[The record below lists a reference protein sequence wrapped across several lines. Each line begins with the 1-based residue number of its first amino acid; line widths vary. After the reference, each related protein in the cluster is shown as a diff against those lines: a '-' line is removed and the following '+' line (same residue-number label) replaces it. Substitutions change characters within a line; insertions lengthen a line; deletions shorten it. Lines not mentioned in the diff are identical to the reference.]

1 MSKMFKKF
9 EFYLFL
15 IIVALI
21 VFFAFSTENFFT
33 SENFL
38 DLLISYSF
46 LGIMAAGMLVV
57 LISGGIDLSFT
68 AIATVAQYIMAITI
82 IDYSGNLFIIL
93 LLFVFFSGRVLTA
106 NNFESMAFQLPELG
120 ILSLAIMI
128 TMLSGGINLSII
140 ATANMA
146 GIVSAFIMTRMITES
161 MTGSPIPIIL
171 LAILAGWLVSLLIGI
186 FNGVLIAYIGVSPIL
201 ATLGTMTLV
210 GGISILV
217 TKGYVVSGFPEE
229 YQYLGNGI
237 FLGIPI
243 PFLIFLALAILVSI
257 LLRRTPFG
265 IANYLIGSN
274 ETATRF
280 SGINVNRTL
289 VITYALSGLLC
300 GIASTIII
308 SRFNSAKAGYASS
321 YLLITILISVLGGVN
336 PYGGFGRIGGLVLAL
351 FILQLVSSTFNFLG
365 LSSHLTIA
373 IWGLLLLITIGLR
386 NIKSTSI

>member
-1 MSKMFKKF
+1 VLNNNDNN
-9 EFYLFL
+9 LFNIRSIYQKDPTL
-15 IIVALI
+15 SILVIAL
-21 VFFAFSTENFFT
+21 
-33 SENFL
+33 
-38 DLLISYSF
+38 
-46 LGIMAAGMLVV
+46 
-57 LISGGIDLSFT
+57 
-68 AIATVAQYIMAITI
+68 
-82 IDYSGNLFIIL
+82 LFIIL
-93 LLFVFFSGRVLTA
+93 LLFVFFPGKVLTA

-171 LAILAGWLVSLLIGI
+171 LAILAGWLVSVLIGI

-229 YQYLGNGI
+229 YQYIGNGI

-243 PFLIFLALAILVSI
+243 PFLIFLGLAILVSI

-300 GIASTIII
+300 GIASTIMI

-321 YLLITILISVLGGVN
+321 YLLITILISVLGGVD
-336 PYGGFGRIGGLVLAL
+336 PYGGFGRISGLVLAL

-365 LSSHLTIA
+365 LSAHLTIA

>member
-1 MSKMFKKF
+1 MLNNNDNN
-9 EFYLFL
+9 LFNIRSIYQKDPTL
-15 IIVALI
+15 SILVIAL
-21 VFFAFSTENFFT
+21 
-33 SENFL
+33 
-38 DLLISYSF
+38 
-46 LGIMAAGMLVV
+46 
-57 LISGGIDLSFT
+57 
-68 AIATVAQYIMAITI
+68 
-82 IDYSGNLFIIL
+82 LFIIL
-93 LLFVFFSGRVLTA
+93 LLFVFFPGKVLTA

-171 LAILAGWLVSLLIGI
+171 LAILAGWLVSVLIGI

-229 YQYLGNGI
+229 YQYIGNGI
-237 FLGIPI
+237 FLGIPV
-243 PFLIFLALAILVSI
+243 PFLIFLGLAILVSI

-300 GIASTIII
+300 GIASTIMI

-321 YLLITILISVLGGVN
+321 YLLITILISVLGGVD
-336 PYGGFGRIGGLVLAL
+336 PYGGFGRISGLVLAL

-365 LSSHLTIA
+365 LSAHLTIA

>member
-1 MSKMFKKF
+1 MLNNNDNN
-9 EFYLFL
+9 LFNIRSIYQKDPTL
-15 IIVALI
+15 SILVIAL
-21 VFFAFSTENFFT
+21 
-33 SENFL
+33 
-38 DLLISYSF
+38 
-46 LGIMAAGMLVV
+46 
-57 LISGGIDLSFT
+57 
-68 AIATVAQYIMAITI
+68 
-82 IDYSGNLFIIL
+82 LFIIL
-93 LLFVFFSGRVLTA
+93 LLFVFFPGKVLTA

-171 LAILAGWLVSLLIGI
+171 LAILAGWLVSVLIGI

-229 YQYLGNGI
+229 YQYIGNGI

-243 PFLIFLALAILVSI
+243 PFLIFIGLAILVSI

-300 GIASTIII
+300 GIASTIMI

-321 YLLITILISVLGGVN
+321 YLLITILISVLGGVD

>member
-1 MSKMFKKF
+1 MLNNNDNN
-9 EFYLFL
+9 LFNIRSIYQKDPTL
-15 IIVALI
+15 SILVIAL
-21 VFFAFSTENFFT
+21 
-33 SENFL
+33 
-38 DLLISYSF
+38 
-46 LGIMAAGMLVV
+46 
-57 LISGGIDLSFT
+57 
-68 AIATVAQYIMAITI
+68 
-82 IDYSGNLFIIL
+82 LFIIL
-93 LLFVFFSGRVLTA
+93 LLFVFFPGKVLTA

-171 LAILAGWLVSLLIGI
+171 LAILAGWLVSVLIGI

-229 YQYLGNGI
+229 YQYIGNGI

-243 PFLIFLALAILVSI
+243 PFLIFLGLAILVSI

-300 GIASTIII
+300 GIASTIMI

-321 YLLITILISVLGGVN
+321 YLLITILISVLGGVD

>member
-1 MSKMFKKF
+1 VLNNNDNN
-9 EFYLFL
+9 LFNIRSIYQKDPTL
-15 IIVALI
+15 SILVIAL
-21 VFFAFSTENFFT
+21 
-33 SENFL
+33 
-38 DLLISYSF
+38 
-46 LGIMAAGMLVV
+46 
-57 LISGGIDLSFT
+57 
-68 AIATVAQYIMAITI
+68 
-82 IDYSGNLFIIL
+82 LFIIL
-93 LLFVFFSGRVLTA
+93 LLFVFFPGKVLTA

-171 LAILAGWLVSLLIGI
+171 LAILAGWLVSVLIGI

-229 YQYLGNGI
+229 YQYIGNGI

-243 PFLIFLALAILVSI
+243 PFLIFLSLAILVSI

-300 GIASTIII
+300 GIASTIMI

-321 YLLITILISVLGGVN
+321 YLLITILISVLGGVD

-365 LSSHLTIA
+365 LSAHLTIA

>member
-1 MSKMFKKF
+1 MLNNNDNN
-9 EFYLFL
+9 LFNIRSIYQKDPTL
-15 IIVALI
+15 SILVIVL
-21 VFFAFSTENFFT
+21 
-33 SENFL
+33 
-38 DLLISYSF
+38 
-46 LGIMAAGMLVV
+46 
-57 LISGGIDLSFT
+57 
-68 AIATVAQYIMAITI
+68 
-82 IDYSGNLFIIL
+82 LFIIL
-93 LLFVFFSGRVLTA
+93 LLFVFFPGRVLTV

-171 LAILAGWLVSLLIGI
+171 LAILAGWLVSILIGI

-243 PFLIFLALAILVSI
+243 PFLIFLGLAILVSI
-257 LLRRTPFG
+257 LLKRTPFG

-300 GIASTIII
+300 GIASTIMI

-321 YLLITILISVLGGVN
+321 YLLITILISVLGGVD
-336 PYGGFGRIGGLVLAL
+336 PYGGFGKISGLVLAL

-386 NIKSTSI
+386 RIKSTSI

>member
-1 MSKMFKKF
+1 MLNNNNN
-9 EFYLFL
+9 LFNIRSIYQKDPTLSILVIALLL
-15 IIVALI
+15 IIL
-21 VFFAFSTENFFT
+21 T
-33 SENFL
+33 
-38 DLLISYSF
+38 
-46 LGIMAAGMLVV
+46 
-57 LISGGIDLSFT
+57 
-68 AIATVAQYIMAITI
+68 
-82 IDYSGNLFIIL
+82 LFI
-93 LLFVFFSGRVLTA
+93 FFPGRVLTV

-120 ILSLAIMI
+120 ILSLAIMV

-229 YQYLGNGI
+229 YQYLGNGV

-243 PFLIFLALAILVSI
+243 PFLIFLGLAILVSI

-300 GIASTIII
+300 GIASTIMI

-321 YLLITILISVLGGVN
+321 YLLITILISVLGGVD
-336 PYGGFGRIGGLVLAL
+336 PYGGFGKISGLVLAL

-386 NIKSTSI
+386 NIKPTSI

>member
-1 MSKMFKKF
+1 VLNNNDNN
-9 EFYLFL
+9 LFNIRSIYQKDPTLSILVIALLL
-15 IIVALI
+15 II
-21 VFFAFSTENFFT
+21 
-33 SENFL
+33 
-38 DLLISYSF
+38 
-46 LGIMAAGMLVV
+46 
-57 LISGGIDLSFT
+57 LS
-68 AIATVAQYIMAITI
+68 
-82 IDYSGNLFIIL
+82 
-93 LLFVFFSGRVLTA
+93 LFVFFPGRVLTL

-243 PFLIFLALAILVSI
+243 PFLIFLALAIFVSI

-274 ETATRF
+274 EKATRF

-300 GIASTIII
+300 GIASTIMI

-321 YLLITILISVLGGVN
+321 YLLITILISVLGGVD
-336 PYGGFGRIGGLVLAL
+336 PYGGFGKISGLVLAL

>member
-1 MSKMFKKF
+1 MLNNNDNN
-9 EFYLFL
+9 LFNIRSIYQKDPTL
-15 IIVALI
+15 SILVIAL
-21 VFFAFSTENFFT
+21 
-33 SENFL
+33 
-38 DLLISYSF
+38 
-46 LGIMAAGMLVV
+46 
-57 LISGGIDLSFT
+57 
-68 AIATVAQYIMAITI
+68 
-82 IDYSGNLFIIL
+82 LFIIL
-93 LLFVFFSGRVLTA
+93 LLFVFFPGKVLTA

-171 LAILAGWLVSLLIGI
+171 LAILAGWLVSVLIGI

-229 YQYLGNGI
+229 YQYIGNGI
-237 FLGIPI
+237 FLGIPV
-243 PFLIFLALAILVSI
+243 PFLIFLGLAILVSI

-300 GIASTIII
+300 GIASTIMI

-321 YLLITILISVLGGVN
+321 YLLITILISVLGGVD
-336 PYGGFGRIGGLVLAL
+336 PYGGFGKISGLVLAL

>member
-1 MSKMFKKF
+1 MLNNNDNN
-9 EFYLFL
+9 LFNIRSIYQKDPTL
-15 IIVALI
+15 SILVI
-21 VFFAFSTENFFT
+21 AF
-33 SENFL
+33 
-38 DLLISYSF
+38 
-46 LGIMAAGMLVV
+46 
-57 LISGGIDLSFT
+57 
-68 AIATVAQYIMAITI
+68 
-82 IDYSGNLFIIL
+82 LFIIL
-93 LLFVFFSGRVLTA
+93 LLFVFFPGRVLTV

-171 LAILAGWLVSLLIGI
+171 LAILAGWLVSILIGI

-243 PFLIFLALAILVSI
+243 PFLIFLGLAILVSI

-300 GIASTIII
+300 GIASTIMI

-321 YLLITILISVLGGVN
+321 YLLITILISVLGGVD
-336 PYGGFGRIGGLVLAL
+336 PYGGFGKISGLVLAL
-351 FILQLVSSTFNFLG
+351 FILQLISSTFNFLG

-386 NIKSTSI
+386 RIKSTSI

>member
-1 MSKMFKKF
+1 VLNNNDNN
-9 EFYLFL
+9 LFNIRSIYQKDPTL
-15 IIVALI
+15 SILVIAL
-21 VFFAFSTENFFT
+21 
-33 SENFL
+33 
-38 DLLISYSF
+38 
-46 LGIMAAGMLVV
+46 
-57 LISGGIDLSFT
+57 
-68 AIATVAQYIMAITI
+68 
-82 IDYSGNLFIIL
+82 LFIIL
-93 LLFVFFSGRVLTA
+93 LLFVFFPGKVLTA

-171 LAILAGWLVSLLIGI
+171 LAILAGWLVSVLIGI

-229 YQYLGNGI
+229 YQYIGNGI

-243 PFLIFLALAILVSI
+243 PFLIFLGLAILVSI

-300 GIASTIII
+300 GIASTIMI

-321 YLLITILISVLGGVN
+321 YLLITILISVLGGVD
-336 PYGGFGRIGGLVLAL
+336 PYGGFGKIGGLVLAL

-365 LSSHLTIA
+365 LSAHLTIA

>member
-1 MSKMFKKF
+1 VLNNNDNN
-9 EFYLFL
+9 LFNIRSIYQKDPTLSILVIALLL
-15 IIVALI
+15 II
-21 VFFAFSTENFFT
+21 
-33 SENFL
+33 
-38 DLLISYSF
+38 
-46 LGIMAAGMLVV
+46 
-57 LISGGIDLSFT
+57 LS
-68 AIATVAQYIMAITI
+68 
-82 IDYSGNLFIIL
+82 LFI
-93 LLFVFFSGRVLTA
+93 FFPGRVLTV

-229 YQYLGNGI
+229 YQYLGNGV

-243 PFLIFLALAILVSI
+243 PFLIFLGLAIFVSI

-300 GIASTIII
+300 GIASTIMI

>member
-1 MSKMFKKF
+1 VLNNNDNN
-9 EFYLFL
+9 LFNIRSIYQKDPTL
-15 IIVALI
+15 SILVI
-21 VFFAFSTENFFT
+21 AF
-33 SENFL
+33 
-38 DLLISYSF
+38 
-46 LGIMAAGMLVV
+46 
-57 LISGGIDLSFT
+57 
-68 AIATVAQYIMAITI
+68 
-82 IDYSGNLFIIL
+82 LFIIL
-93 LLFVFFSGRVLTA
+93 LLFVFFPGRVLTA

-300 GIASTIII
+300 GIASTIMI

-321 YLLITILISVLGGVN
+321 YLLITILISVLGGVD

>member
-1 MSKMFKKF
+1 MLNNNDNNIFNIHSIYQKDPT
-9 EFYLFL
+9 LSILVIALLL
-15 IIVALI
+15 IIL
-21 VFFAFSTENFFT
+21 S
-33 SENFL
+33 
-38 DLLISYSF
+38 LLI
-46 LGIMAAGMLVV
+46 
-57 LISGGIDLSFT
+57 
-68 AIATVAQYIMAITI
+68 
-82 IDYSGNLFIIL
+82 
-93 LLFVFFSGRVLTA
+93 FFPGRVLTA

-229 YQYLGNGI
+229 YQYLGNGL

-243 PFLIFLALAILVSI
+243 PFLIFLGLAIFVSI

-274 ETATRF
+274 EIATRF

-289 VITYALSGLLC
+289 VKIYALSGLLC
-300 GIASTIII
+300 GIASTIMI

-351 FILQLVSSTFNFLG
+351 FIMQLVSSTFNFLG

>member
-1 MSKMFKKF
+1 MLNNNDNN
-9 EFYLFL
+9 LFNIRSIYQKDPTL
-15 IIVALI
+15 SILVI
-21 VFFAFSTENFFT
+21 AF
-33 SENFL
+33 
-38 DLLISYSF
+38 
-46 LGIMAAGMLVV
+46 
-57 LISGGIDLSFT
+57 
-68 AIATVAQYIMAITI
+68 
-82 IDYSGNLFIIL
+82 LFIIL
-93 LLFVFFSGRVLTA
+93 LLFVFFPGRVLTA

-300 GIASTIII
+300 GIASTIMI

-321 YLLITILISVLGGVN
+321 YLLITILISVLGGVD

>member
-1 MSKMFKKF
+1 MLNNNDNN
-9 EFYLFL
+9 LFNIRSIYQKDPTLSILVIALLL
-15 IIVALI
+15 II
-21 VFFAFSTENFFT
+21 
-33 SENFL
+33 
-38 DLLISYSF
+38 
-46 LGIMAAGMLVV
+46 
-57 LISGGIDLSFT
+57 LS
-68 AIATVAQYIMAITI
+68 
-82 IDYSGNLFIIL
+82 LFI
-93 LLFVFFSGRVLTA
+93 FFPGRVLTV

-229 YQYLGNGI
+229 YQYLGNGV

-243 PFLIFLALAILVSI
+243 PFLIFLGLAIFVSI

-300 GIASTIII
+300 GIASTIMI

>member
-1 MSKMFKKF
+1 
-9 EFYLFL
+9 
-15 IIVALI
+15 
-21 VFFAFSTENFFT
+21 
-33 SENFL
+33 
-38 DLLISYSF
+38 
-46 LGIMAAGMLVV
+46 
-57 LISGGIDLSFT
+57 
-68 AIATVAQYIMAITI
+68 
-82 IDYSGNLFIIL
+82 
-93 LLFVFFSGRVLTA
+93 
-106 NNFESMAFQLPELG
+106 MAFQLPELG

-229 YQYLGNGI
+229 YQYLGNGL
-237 FLGIPI
+237 FLGIPV
-243 PFLIFLALAILVSI
+243 PFLIFLGLAIFVSI

-274 ETATRF
+274 EIATRF

-289 VITYALSGLLC
+289 VKTYALSGLLC
-300 GIASTIII
+300 GIASTIMI

-351 FILQLVSSTFNFLG
+351 FIMQLVSSTFNFLG

>member
-1 MSKMFKKF
+1 MLNNNDNN
-9 EFYLFL
+9 LFN
-15 IIVALI
+15 IRSIYQKDP
-21 VFFAFSTENFFT
+21 T
-33 SENFL
+33 
-38 DLLISYSF
+38 LLI
-46 LGIMAAGMLVV
+46 LV
-57 LISGGIDLSFT
+57 
-68 AIATVAQYIMAITI
+68 IAF
-82 IDYSGNLFIIL
+82 LFIIL
-93 LLFVFFSGRVLTA
+93 LLFVFFPGRVLTL

-237 FLGIPI
+237 FLGIPV
-243 PFLIFLALAILVSI
+243 PFLIFLALAIFVSI

-274 ETATRF
+274 EKATRF

-300 GIASTIII
+300 GIASTIMI

-321 YLLITILISVLGGVN
+321 YLLITILISVLGGVD
-336 PYGGFGRIGGLVLAL
+336 PYGGFGKISGLVLAL

>member
-1 MSKMFKKF
+1 MLNNNDNN
-9 EFYLFL
+9 LFNIRSIYQKDPTLSILAIALLL
-15 IIVALI
+15 II
-21 VFFAFSTENFFT
+21 
-33 SENFL
+33 
-38 DLLISYSF
+38 
-46 LGIMAAGMLVV
+46 
-57 LISGGIDLSFT
+57 LS
-68 AIATVAQYIMAITI
+68 
-82 IDYSGNLFIIL
+82 LFI
-93 LLFVFFSGRVLTA
+93 FFPGRVLTV

-161 MTGSPIPIIL
+161 MTGSPIPIIM

-186 FNGVLIAYIGVSPIL
+186 FNGVLIAYVGVSPIL

-237 FLGIPI
+237 FLGIPV
-243 PFLIFLALAILVSI
+243 PFLIFLALAIFVSI

-274 ETATRF
+274 EKATRF

-300 GIASTIII
+300 GIASTIMI

-321 YLLITILISVLGGVN
+321 YLLITILISVLGGVD
-336 PYGGFGRIGGLVLAL
+336 PYGGFGKISGLVLAL
-351 FILQLVSSTFNFLG
+351 FILQLASSTFNFLG

-373 IWGLLLLITIGLR
+373 FWGLLLLITIGLR

>member
-1 MSKMFKKF
+1 MLNNNDNN
-9 EFYLFL
+9 LFNIRSIYQKDPTL
-15 IIVALI
+15 SILVIAL
-21 VFFAFSTENFFT
+21 
-33 SENFL
+33 
-38 DLLISYSF
+38 
-46 LGIMAAGMLVV
+46 
-57 LISGGIDLSFT
+57 
-68 AIATVAQYIMAITI
+68 
-82 IDYSGNLFIIL
+82 LFIIL
-93 LLFVFFSGRVLTA
+93 LLFVFFPGKVLTA

-171 LAILAGWLVSLLIGI
+171 LAILAGWLVSVLIGI

-229 YQYLGNGI
+229 YQYIGNGI

-243 PFLIFLALAILVSI
+243 PFLIFLGLAILVSI

-300 GIASTIII
+300 GIASTIMI

-321 YLLITILISVLGGVN
+321 YLLITILISVLGGVD
-336 PYGGFGRIGGLVLAL
+336 PYGGFGRISGLVLAL

-365 LSSHLTIA
+365 LSAHLTIA

>member
-1 MSKMFKKF
+1 
-9 EFYLFL
+9 
-15 IIVALI
+15 
-21 VFFAFSTENFFT
+21 
-33 SENFL
+33 
-38 DLLISYSF
+38 
-46 LGIMAAGMLVV
+46 
-57 LISGGIDLSFT
+57 
-68 AIATVAQYIMAITI
+68 
-82 IDYSGNLFIIL
+82 
-93 LLFVFFSGRVLTA
+93 
-106 NNFESMAFQLPELG
+106 MAFQLPELG

-171 LAILAGWLVSLLIGI
+171 LAILAGWLVSVLIGI

-229 YQYLGNGI
+229 YQYIGNGI

-243 PFLIFLALAILVSI
+243 PFLIFLGLAILVSI

-300 GIASTIII
+300 GIASTIMI

-321 YLLITILISVLGGVN
+321 YLLITILISVLGGVD

-365 LSSHLTIA
+365 LSAHLTIA

>member
-1 MSKMFKKF
+1 MLNNNDNN
-9 EFYLFL
+9 LFNIRSIYQKDPTL
-15 IIVALI
+15 SILVI
-21 VFFAFSTENFFT
+21 AF
-33 SENFL
+33 
-38 DLLISYSF
+38 
-46 LGIMAAGMLVV
+46 
-57 LISGGIDLSFT
+57 
-68 AIATVAQYIMAITI
+68 
-82 IDYSGNLFIIL
+82 LFIIL
-93 LLFVFFSGRVLTA
+93 LLFVFFPGRVLTL

-229 YQYLGNGI
+229 YQYLGNGL

-243 PFLIFLALAILVSI
+243 PFLIFLGLAIFVSI

-289 VITYALSGLLC
+289 VTTYALSGLLC
-300 GIASTIII
+300 GIASTIMI

-321 YLLITILISVLGGVN
+321 YLLITILISVLGGVD
-336 PYGGFGRIGGLVLAL
+336 PYGGFGKISGLVLAL

-386 NIKSTSI
+386 NMKSTSI